1 MYYIDQIMPLQV
13 CFSALLLT
21 EKLCSSC
28 LYFFPLDQI
37 EVALVF
43 SDQNVE
49 QLVRFSELLASS
61 LSFRKKIYIQFCLH
75 NFGSEVYF
83 IWNGFQEERITLW
96 LRHSVVV
103 WELGSHSATFFV
115 GDRRQFS
122 YILSFFGFL

>member
-1 MYYIDQIMPLQV
+1 MRELYYIDQIMPLQV

-61 LSFRKKIYIQFCLH
+61 LSFQNKSTFNSVYTILEVRCILYEMGFKKRDNLVAKAFSCCLRTGISLCH
-75 NFGSEVYF
+75 VLC
-83 IWNGFQEERITLW
+83 R
-96 LRHSVVV
+96 
-103 WELGSHSATFFV
+103 
-115 GDRRQFS
+115 
-122 YILSFFGFL
+122 